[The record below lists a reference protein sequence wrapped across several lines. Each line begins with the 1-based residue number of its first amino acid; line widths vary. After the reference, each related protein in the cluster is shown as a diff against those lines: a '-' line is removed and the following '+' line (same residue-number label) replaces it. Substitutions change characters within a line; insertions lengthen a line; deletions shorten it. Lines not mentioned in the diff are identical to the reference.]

1 MSPILITGIV
11 LSFLAIA
18 TGCADFKEVDV
29 QNLSDDAKQQMI
41 ARGYSRSKRLFP
53 EVQEISAYELKE
65 RLEQD
70 ELVVV
75 DVRSPAERAV
85 SMIKGA
91 ISSTEFEQNRAQY
104 ENVTVVTYCSIGH
117 RSGLYAKKLHEEGF
131 EVLNL
136 VGSVLSW
143 SHVAGDFVD
152 AHGPTKRVHVGG
164 PNSNFVA
171 SGYDPTW

>member
-1 MSPILITGIV
+1 MSPILIKGIA
-11 LSFLAIA
+11 LSLLAVA
-18 TGCADFKEVDV
+18 TACADFKEVDL

-53 EVQEISAYELKE
+53 EVQEISAHELKE

-91 ISSTEFEQNRAQY
+91 ISSAEFERNRGQY
-104 ENVTVVTYCSIGH
+104 ENVTVVTYCTIGH
-117 RSGLYAKKLHEEGF
+117 RSGLYAKELHEEGL

-136 VGSVLSW
+136 VGSVQSW

-164 PNSNFVA
+164 PTFNFIA
-171 SGYDPTW
+171 SGYEPTW

>member
-1 MSPILITGIV
+1 M
-11 LSFLAIA
+11 
-18 TGCADFKEVDV
+18 
-29 QNLSDDAKQQMI
+29 QNLSDEAKQQMI
-41 ARGYSRSKRLFP
+41 ARGYSRSKQLFP
-53 EVQEISAYELKE
+53 EVQDISANELK
-65 RLEQD
+65 RRSGRD
-70 ELVVV
+70 ELVVL

-91 ISSTEFEQNRAQY
+91 ISSTEFEQNRARY
-104 ENVTVVTYCSIGH
+104 EKVTVVTYCTMGH

-131 EVLNL
+131 KVLNL

-143 SHVAGDFVD
+143 THVAGDFVD